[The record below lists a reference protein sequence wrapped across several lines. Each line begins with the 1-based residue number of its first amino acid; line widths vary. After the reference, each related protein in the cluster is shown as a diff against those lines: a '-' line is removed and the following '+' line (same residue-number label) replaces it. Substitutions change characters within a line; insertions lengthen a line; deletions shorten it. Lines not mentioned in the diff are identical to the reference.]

1 MAQVRP
7 YVYDP
12 SQQIRKDLSNAA
24 MTVEQGFQ
32 NVLDRKRQEYDF
44 VNKVYQDAEL
54 MKKDLNI
61 HNYELI
67 TKRSN
72 DLIKETASAIKEK
85 GKVDFKKLGEL
96 RQKVSS
102 IADAKRNSEL
112 AVQAFGEVAKMA
124 QANAANMRNP
134 VETITKMMSK
144 LKDESYLFSPRN
156 MYDVVMED
164 YKDGL
169 DYSKIIGEKL
179 QELQKRG
186 TPVQGQFDAK
196 DGSLIE
202 YKGIVPF
209 GYRLNQETKQLE
221 PDSKPDPQTG
231 QMVDPLDQIT
241 NSIDPELWDGYMK
254 QVVGYGQML
263 NPNKS
268 DFAKDFINST
278 LGGSISY
285 TTKKDALTRQNER
298 LTVGVKAQ
306 DLEKKIRE
314 NSPEELA
321 REAQKEAFDMQYK
334 QAGLGMRGESLN
346 IAKRRLNLAEEEA
359 AYKRQKEQN
368 QPLKPGAIKLSTPN
382 SFYSNARF
390 GGKEIKAVQNSI
402 KGGIQLV
409 PKSGG
414 APIIL
419 DSEDKINQF
428 YNNVDKETRTAIDE
442 IRSSPNYIPTK
453 TGKVKAQ
460 PSKVDVSNLFKQ

>member
-1 MAQVRP
+1 MAQNRP

-24 MTVEQGFQ
+24 VSVEQGFQ
-32 NVLDRKRQEYDF
+32 NVLDRKKQEYDF

-72 DLIKETASAIKEK
+72 DLIKETASAIKDK

-102 IADAKRNSEL
+102 IADAKRNSDL
-112 AVQAFGEVAKMA
+112 SVQAYGEVIKLV

-134 VETITKMMSK
+134 IETVTKMMAK
-144 LKDESYLFSPRN
+144 LKDENYLFSPRN
-156 MYDVVMED
+156 MYEVAMED

-169 DYSKIIGEKL
+169 DYGKIIGEKL

-231 QMVDPLDQIT
+231 QMIDPLDQIT

-263 NPNKS
+263 NPNKA

-285 TTKKDALTRQNER
+285 TTKKDALARQNER
-298 LTVGVKAQ
+298 LTVGVKTQ

-321 REAQKEAFDMQYK
+321 KEAEKELYDRQYK
-334 QAGLGMRGESLN
+334 EKGLQLRQQSLGISQQRLGLAQEDSAYRRQEKNKTISNQGEPVLDTAGTYSAPM
-346 IAKRRLNLAEEEA
+346 K
-359 AYKRQKEQN
+359 
-368 QPLKPGAIKLSTPN
+368 N
-382 SFYSNARF
+382 S
-390 GGKEIKAVQNSI
+390 
-402 KGGIQLV
+402 KGG
-409 PKSGG
+409 
-414 APIIL
+414 PIIRIG
-419 DSEDKINQF
+419 KKGNT
-428 YNNVDKETRTAIDE
+428 YYAVDKNNKAKGISEFEANYIINSLPKEERGAAKQALGNKVTTQE
-442 IRSSPNYIPTK
+442 VSSPVTNKKPKPY
-453 TGKVKAQ
+453 
-460 PSKVDVSNLFKQ
+460 